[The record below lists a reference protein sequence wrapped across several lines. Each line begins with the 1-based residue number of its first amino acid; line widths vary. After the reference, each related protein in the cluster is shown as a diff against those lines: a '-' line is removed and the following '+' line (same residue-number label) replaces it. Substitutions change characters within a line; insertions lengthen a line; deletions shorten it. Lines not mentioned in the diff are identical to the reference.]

1 MTLDQI
7 KSNTRAT
14 YALNE
19 ITGALAQLDD
29 PYGSWSVCITGA
41 QFSPAVLC
49 MLLFDER
56 HIAENWAP
64 ISVQEATARIACAR
78 MKAVEVRNSSL

>member
-19 ITGALAQLDD
+19 ITGALAKLD
-29 PYGSWSVCITGA
+29 PYDTWSVCITGA

-64 ISVQEATARIACAR
+64 ISVQEATARIARAR

>member
-7 KSNTRAT
+7 KSRTQAN

-19 ITGALAQLDD
+19 ITGALAQLDQH
-29 PYGSWSVCITGA
+29 GLWVVRITGD
-41 QFSPAVLC
+41 QHSPAVLC

-64 ISVQEATARIACAR
+64 ISVQEATARIARAR